1 MRDYNKVVHLLG
13 DSFQSLAAG
22 LKQNSGRAGVL
33 ADRLASKHHAGTG
46 QTGSVEDLHT
56 RVKNEMY
63 KQIKA
68 NKSTNRMHISPKRN
82 MHLKE
87 NVYRAKLVL
96 VQGVE

>member
-1 MRDYNKVVHLLG
+1 MVHLLC

-56 RVKNEMY
+56 RVKNDMY
-63 KQIKA
+63 KQINA
-68 NKSTNRMHISPKRN
+68 NKSSNRKHFSPKHN
-82 MHLKE
+82 MY
-87 NVYRAKLVL
+87 VP
-96 VQGVE
+96 G